1 MVHSVVRVRATSP
14 QRSDCSTLAAPPMT
28 TDTAAPMPVRRRAL
42 GYSLYLVAALLFAFN
57 GTISKAIL
65 LTGISGARLTQMRVT
80 VSFLLLL
87 VVVVAVDRRRLRIR
101 RDEWWPLVAFG
112 LGGVAMTQWL
122 YFVAIA
128 RLPVGVALII
138 EFTAPIWVA
147 LWIRFGMRQPVR
159 ATVWAALGLAMVGL
173 AMVAQLW
180 QGFALD
186 TVGVLAAIGAAVA
199 LALYF
204 LLGERQSHE
213 PFNRDAISL
222 TMWGFGAAAVFWAV
236 AQPWWQFPWEDLQGD
251 GAPLGTDGP
260 GVSLWLLTAWMIV
273 LGTLAPFLLI
283 VMALHHLT
291 AAQASVVGLTEPLLA
306 SIVAWIALGEVLS
319 WVQILGGAIV
329 IFAVVLAERSR

>member
-1 MVHSVVRVRATSP
+1 MTTAT
-14 QRSDCSTLAAPPMT
+14 LIAAP
-28 TDTAAPMPVRRRAL
+28 ARRRSV
-42 GYSLYLVAALLFAFN
+42 GYALYLTAALLFAFN

-65 LTGISGARLTQMRVT
+65 LTGISSARLTQMRVT

-87 VVVVAVDRRRLRIR
+87 LVVALSDRRRLRIR
-101 RDEWWPLVAFG
+101 RDEVLPLLAFG
-112 LGGVAMTQWL
+112 VGGLAMTQWF

-159 ATVWAALGLAMVGL
+159 ATVWTALGLAMVGL

-186 TVGVLAAIGAAVA
+186 AVGVCAALGAAVA

-204 LLGERQSHE
+204 LLGERQTHS
-213 PFNRDAISL
+213 PFDRDPISL
-222 TMWGFGAAAVFWAV
+222 TMWGFGAAAVFWGV
-236 AQPWWQFPWEDLQGD
+236 AQPWWTFPWQDLAGS
-251 GAPLGTDGP
+251 GSPLGPDGP
-260 GVSLWLLTAWMIV
+260 QISLWALTAWMIV
-273 LGTLAPFLLI
+273 LGTLTPFLLI
-283 VMALHHLT
+283 VMALQHLS
-291 AAQASVVGLTEPLLA
+291 AAQASVVGLTEPLLG
-306 SIVAWIALGEVLS
+306 SIVAWLALGEVLT

-329 IFAVVLAERSR
+329 IVSVVMAERAR